1 MNKDEEKSIK
11 ILVCYHKKDR
21 LFKNEIL
28 VPIHCGRALACEA
41 SKDGKISK
49 KDYQWMI
56 DNMIGDDTGENI
68 SKLNRDVNEM
78 SAIYWAWK
86 NYDKLGNPDYI
97 GLCHYRRIF
106 DFSDVIKT
114 PIIDFLDNMVLNKKL
129 INQIL
134 NKYDFIYRAGL
145 NITDNTLHTFEPYQ
159 ISAKLSEKY
168 HSILFK
174 QYEKFLK
181 EKVFYTNS
189 MFIMKK
195 EDFFT
200 YCEEIMSV
208 MFDFYNNKEDAN
220 KKFLEWHKKH
230 NTQERYEEALD
241 KIKNNNNLHPR
252 LTGYFMEYISSFYF
266 SYLIDKYK
274 DKALSGNVISISK
287 NPIKYYSLV
296 RKFYKKLNL
305 IFSINNQYIN
315 KEKYKIITILGYK
328 FPKFKV

>member
-114 PIIDFLDNMVLNKKL
+114 PIIDFLDNMGLNKKL

-145 NITDNTLHTFEPYQ
+145 NITDNTLHTFEPCS
-159 ISAKLSEKY
+159 SA
-168 HSILFK
+168 
-174 QYEKFLK
+174 
-181 EKVFYTNS
+181 
-189 MFIMKK
+189 
-195 EDFFT
+195 
-200 YCEEIMSV
+200 
-208 MFDFYNNKEDAN
+208 
-220 KKFLEWHKKH
+220 
-230 NTQERYEEALD
+230 
-241 KIKNNNNLHPR
+241 
-252 LTGYFMEYISSFYF
+252 
-266 SYLIDKYK
+266 
-274 DKALSGNVISISK
+274 
-287 NPIKYYSLV
+287 
-296 RKFYKKLNL
+296 
-305 IFSINNQYIN
+305 
-315 KEKYKIITILGYK
+315 IIG
-328 FPKFKV
+328 